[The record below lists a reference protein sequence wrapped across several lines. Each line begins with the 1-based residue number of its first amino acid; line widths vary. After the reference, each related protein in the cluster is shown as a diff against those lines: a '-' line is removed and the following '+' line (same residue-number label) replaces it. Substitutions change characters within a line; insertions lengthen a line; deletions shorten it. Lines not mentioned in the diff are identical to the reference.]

1 MKAVGVSSVPLDPE
15 QKNFE
20 YLLRKIKKQ
29 SKFVQKMMRIA
40 SDATG
45 HKLESLHDCVK
56 WARGLQKEFSQLY
69 AKVEDKL
76 QTLMAN
82 QK

>member
-1 MKAVGVSSVPLDPE
+1 
-15 QKNFE
+15 
-20 YLLRKIKKQ
+20 
-29 SKFVQKMMRIA
+29 MRIA

-45 HKLESLHDCVK
+45 RKIESLHDCVK
-56 WARGLQKEFSQLY
+56 WVRGLQKEFTQLY

-76 QTLMAN
+76 QNLMAY